1 SSVASS
7 TASSIRSSVA
17 SSTVSSS
24 IRSSVASST
33 VSSSIRSSVA
43 SSSVSSSIRSSIAS
57 SSGSSV
63 TINVDRSLFVHDTAT
78 LQAADFSLRS
88 TLQQLVNQLNASNP
102 SNTTTPEQLFA
113 RMWDT
118 QNPTPGLVAGGEKCT
133 GVLNGFAVECR
144 PAEGAQANNPAAAIN
159 NYIPISL
166 VNRLDLRNTVSL
178 SDCGEHRVIYANQG
192 GARNFIIFEA
202 QLPNPT
208 PGVAAGCLPVAQF
221 WQNLSAENNAI
232 LRATALR
239 NFFFSGIPG
248 SNVRAVIDIRNY
260 ATATGQV
267 RTNMFMGNTSWN
279 LKEFKVGIN
288 PQGLSMIAPVS
299 VKSNPVAFLFDGN
312 NTDSRAPQFRT
323 DFVANM
329 GSLLTGIDTFSLT
342 VANDAHNNG
351 QSHASF
357 PTAENEFNNAFSNT
371 NANAF
376 QTAVANRITSLS
388 STLTSTQVMN
398 RATAMTCGGC
408 HQPGFFGL
416 TLGDAIGPG
425 QTWPDTLG
433 FTHVSEFASAGV
445 FPISPALIGTFLPAR
460 LAGLK
465 SFLSNPGSAAPQ
477 AEPGALI
484 RTGNT
489 VETSPT
495 DAPKTVTPEQ
505 PFNKRAG

>member
-1 SSVASS
+1 
-7 TASSIRSSVA
+7 
-17 SSTVSSS
+17 
-24 IRSSVASST
+24 
-33 VSSSIRSSVA
+33 
-43 SSSVSSSIRSSIAS
+43 
-57 SSGSSV
+57 
-63 TINVDRSLFVHDTAT
+63 
-78 LQAADFSLRS
+78 
-88 TLQQLVNQLNASNP
+88 
-102 SNTTTPEQLFA
+102 
-113 RMWDT
+113 MWDT